1 MSGRPSRRRTQ
12 PDVGGSADEEGDS
25 AGAKRVK
32 LESAITD
39 AAAASMPS
47 VMPATTNGVDA
58 AVATDADAS
67 LVGVDVAAA
76 APPMP
81 EVAPLA
87 PDGVEEEEDD
97 DDEEEEEEEA

>member
-1 MSGRPSRRRTQ
+1 
-12 PDVGGSADEEGDS
+12 
-25 AGAKRVK
+25 
-32 LESAITD
+32 
-39 AAAASMPS
+39 
-47 VMPATTNGVDA
+47 
-58 AVATDADAS
+58 

-97 DDEEEEEEEA
+97 DDDEEEEEEEEEA